1 MSFRNEQLHFP
12 PLRSSSYILH
22 ISELVLLQCS
32 VSFFLL
38 SYVYYL
44 HVYMHAPAVVYVW
57 RTEETFWESAQSLHP
72 LGPGPGSWIIS
83 LGSRNPYWLSHLTG
97 CVLETQSLAGTWNS
111 LSPRIHLSLLSL
123 GWHCRCAPLFLA
135 FFVGAGSQTVVLM
148 LPWHALYWLTG
159 FWAPNIGF
167 CFSFRS
173 TLVSKPFVGKWLCF
187 VHSYDASI
195 QWCF

>member
-72 LGPGPGSWIIS
+72 LALGLGLGSSAWAAGTLTGWAISLDVFWRHSLLLGPGTHWAPGSTCLCFPW
-83 LGSRNPYWLSHLTG
+83 
-97 CVLETQSLAGTWNS
+97 AGTAGV
-111 LSPRIHLSLLSL
+111 H
-123 GWHCRCAPLFLA
+123 HCSWPFLW
-135 FFVGAGSQTVVLM
+135 VLAVKH
-148 LPWHALYWLTG
+148 WSSCFHGTHFTDWL
-159 FWAPNIGF
+159 
-167 CFSFRS
+167 
-173 TLVSKPFVGKWLCF
+173 
-187 VHSYDASI
+187 ASEPPI
-195 QWCF
+195 